1 MRFSQ
6 DSGLGP
12 TVVIDTAERP
22 VAVALSKLDHG
33 VLRLAPTVVPTPM
46 IATAMAAT
54 STPYS
59 MAVDPESLGMKL
71 MMNFRIGVALVCKLT
86 GEGSGRSRPACT
98 KPRSGL
104 VPYA

>member
-1 MRFSQ
+1 MIANIQGIMDLIWLFAAHLAVNFAQPGKARAPSTLAFSQ

-12 TVVIDTAERP
+12 TVVIETADRP
-22 VAVALSKLDHG
+22 VAVALSKLDNG

-59 MAVDPESLGMKL
+59 MAVEPESLVMK
-71 MMNFRIGVALVCKLT
+71 
-86 GEGSGRSRPACT
+86 
-98 KPRSGL
+98 
-104 VPYA
+104 